1 MPESPDIRGYIANHA
16 GQGCMLPVMLFLTST
31 YLHYA
36 NKAAGCSAAGETC
49 AAVDNEGPL
58 YTNVTAP
65 VLLDENKPCGKI
77 WGLRPAALVSFFMTV
92 SSLMVAKF
100 MPVVGSII
108 DHSAHRRAIGRGG
121 LFIAWACCA
130 AQVAVSK
137 QTWPVLFVVQVI
149 FSVGYVTNRT
159 CVLAYMAEL
168 TTDLKDEI
176 VTISVKFYSK
186 FS

>member
-1 MPESPDIRGYIANHA
+1 MPLSPDIRGYIANHA
-16 GQGCMLPVMLFLTST
+16 GQGCMWPVMLFLTST

-49 AAVDNEGPL
+49 AVDEGPS
-58 YTNVTAP
+58 NN
-65 VLLDENKPCGKI
+65 DPCGKV
-77 WGLRPAALVSFFMTV
+77 WGFRPAALISFLMTV
-92 SSLMVAKF
+92 SSLMVAAF
-100 MPVVGSII
+100 MPVVGSIV

-121 LFIAWACCA
+121 VCVAWACCA

-137 QTWPVLFVVQVI
+137 HTWPVLFLVQLI
-149 FSVGYVTNRT
+149 FIVGYVTNRT
-159 CVLAYMAEL
+159 CVLAYLAEL

-176 VTISVKFYSK
+176 VTISVNQNYE